1 MRAILDVNFPWK
13 IYIENGLDRG
23 GNVHSSDHLKIVV
36 IVQARQGS
44 TRFPG
49 KVMMEVLD
57 KPLLGY
63 LIDRIKGSKLVHEV
77 VIATTALENDDAI
90 ALFCEQMHV
99 QCFRGS
105 VDDVLSRYLGAAQMV
120 SADVIV
126 RITGDCPLA
135 CPEVIDKVVSRYL
148 SHYPLVDYV
157 ANTVKRTYPRGLDV
171 EVFSYACLN
180 TAAQKSTLI
189 SEREH
194 VTPYIYHHPELFNIE
209 SVVDSA
215 DHSHFRWTVDTP
227 EDFQLISKLIS
238 TLYPQKPLFTF
249 EDLLH
254 LMQRHPEWHH
264 INSQIK
270 QKELG

>member
-1 MRAILDVNFPWK
+1 MK
-13 IYIENGLDRG
+13 T
-23 GNVHSSDHLKIVV
+23 SSRSKSQVKFIGEVKSMHTSDNLKIVV

-44 TRFPG
+44 TRLPG
-49 KVMMEVLD
+49 KVMLPVLN

-63 LIDRIKGSKLVHEV
+63 LIDRVKGSKLIHEV
-77 VIATTALENDDAI
+77 IVATTELENDDSI
-90 ALFCEQMHV
+90 VLFCEQMHIP
-99 QCFRGS
+99 CFRGS
-105 VDDVLSRYLGAAQMV
+105 VADVLGRYLAAAQMA

-171 EVFSYACLN
+171 EVFSYACLK
-180 TAAQKSTLI
+180 TAAEKSKLA

-194 VTPYIYHHPELFNIE
+194 VTPYIYHHPDIFNIE

-254 LMQRHPEWHH
+254 LLQRHPEWQH
-264 INSQIK
+264 INSQIQ
-270 QKELG
+270 QKE